1 MKLTLAVAMML
12 GATSLFAQKFGQ
24 IDMQALLLSMPE
36 TKGEMQAKMEEF
48 TKNLQDTYETMNVE
62 FNTKYQDYMKNMNTL
77 PESTRQIKEKEL
89 NELSNRRDEFIQMA
103 QQDSQKEQAR
113 LMEPIIAKARE
124 ALNRGFEVGR
134 LYRHLPDRHHGLP
147 RRRHGD
153 RHPARSAAL
162 AGHRSHG
169 CRSQLIPRGNRAAN
183 ARPVRRCG
191 RRALFR
197 NAAVLFG
204 KDSTYRTMRTVF
216 P

>member
-36 TKGEMQAKMEEF
+36 TKEMQAKMEEF

-113 LMEPIIAKARE
+113 LMEPIIAKAQE
-124 ALNRGFEVGR
+124 AVNQVSKSGGYTGIFQTGTMAYLDAATVTDILPEVQ
-134 LYRHLPDRHHGLP
+134 
-147 RRRHGD
+147 
-153 RHPARSAAL
+153 RSL
-162 AGHRSHG
+162 GIDPTAG
-169 CRSQLIPRGNRAAN
+169 AAN
-183 ARPVRRCG
+183 
-191 RRALFR
+191 
-197 NAAVLFG
+197 
-204 KDSTYRTMRTVF
+204 
-216 P
+216 